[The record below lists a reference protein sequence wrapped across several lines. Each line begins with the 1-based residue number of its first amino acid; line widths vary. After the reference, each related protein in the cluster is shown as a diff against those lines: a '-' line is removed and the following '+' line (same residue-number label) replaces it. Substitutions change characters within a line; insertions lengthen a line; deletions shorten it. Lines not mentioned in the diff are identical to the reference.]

1 MKFVRTGLYLVISAS
16 LAVCAVLLL
25 RNHVQ
30 YEGIVEDLSS
40 WNSFFNVFGV
50 VYAIVAGFLLIT
62 VLNRYSAINQ
72 TVEDELNA
80 IESIR
85 DFLVYFDDE
94 QGDAKSS
101 LTRALAN
108 YTRSLSTREWQE
120 MSDPH
125 NPMNSD
131 TSEELYE
138 LMRKGKA
145 IRITGEKDDI
155 VFSALVENISELTKL
170 RTRRIALSNEQLP
183 TRLRILMLF
192 MSLVLAGALILLGVR
207 GALPHVLMLV
217 TLVIVI
223 HLLYMVIEDLNHP
236 FFGVWN
242 VNKTPLEELVSRFD
256 DEVDR
261 L

>member
-1 MKFVRTGLYLVISAS
+1 MKFIRTGLYLVISVS
-16 LAVCAVLLL
+16 LAVCAVLLFRTHL
-25 RNHVQ
+25 Q
-30 YEGIVEDLSS
+30 YQGIVEDLSS

-50 VYAIVAGFLLIT
+50 IYAIVAGFLLIT
-62 VLNRYSAINQ
+62 VLNRYSALNQ
-72 TVEDELNA
+72 AIEDELNA

-94 QGDAKSS
+94 QRDAKSS
-101 LTRALAN
+101 LTQALAN

-120 MSDPH
+120 MSDSH

-145 IRITGEKDDI
+145 IRITEGKDNI
-155 VFSALVENISELTKL
+155 IFSALVENISELTKL
-170 RTRRIALSNEQLP
+170 RTRRIALSNERLP

-192 MSLVLAGALILLGVR
+192 MSFVLAGAFILLGVR
-207 GALPHVLMLV
+207 GAFPHVIMLA
-217 TLVIVI
+217 TLVFAI
-223 HLLYMVIEDLNHP
+223 HLLYLVIEDLDHP

-242 VNKTPLEELVSRFD
+242 INKTPLDELAERFGEEFVTD
-256 DEVDR
+256 
-261 L
+261 

>member
-1 MKFVRTGLYLVISAS
+1 
-16 LAVCAVLLL
+16 
-25 RNHVQ
+25 
-30 YEGIVEDLSS
+30 
-40 WNSFFNVFGV
+40 
-50 VYAIVAGFLLIT
+50 
-62 VLNRYSAINQ
+62 
-72 TVEDELNA
+72 
-80 IESIR
+80 
-85 DFLVYFDDE
+85 
-94 QGDAKSS
+94 
-101 LTRALAN
+101 
-108 YTRSLSTREWQE
+108 
-120 MSDPH
+120 
-125 NPMNSD
+125 
-131 TSEELYE
+131 
-138 LMRKGKA
+138 MRKGKV
-145 IRITGEKDDI
+145 IRITEGKDNI
-155 VFSALVENISELTKL
+155 IFSSLVENISELTKL
-170 RTRRIALSNEQLP
+170 RTRRIALSNERLP